1 MHAVDKFVDIYVA
14 LDDHVIKNFCV
25 YTQLFFST
33 KVIHFSQSG
42 KKQLNFFAYI
52 RSFIFTEYFIDSNV
66 HICYMRG
73 KSGFNTI
80 LHLPFYCFR
89 MICVV
94 MLHFSKGTFAFQT
107 HFSRGTFEYL

>member
-14 LDDHVIKNFCV
+14 LDGHKVKYFCV

-33 KVIHFSQSG
+33 KVIHSSQSG

-73 KSGFNTI
+73 KKWIQYDLAFAI
-80 LHLPFYCFR
+80 LL
-89 MICVV
+89 
-94 MLHFSKGTFAFQT
+94 FQNDLCCDVT
-107 HFSRGTFEYL
+107 LF